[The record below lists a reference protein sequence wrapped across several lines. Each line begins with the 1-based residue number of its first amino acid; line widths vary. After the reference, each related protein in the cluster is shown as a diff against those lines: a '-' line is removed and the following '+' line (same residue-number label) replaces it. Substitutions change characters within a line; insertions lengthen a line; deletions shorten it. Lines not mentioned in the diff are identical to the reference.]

1 MIFHSSH
8 GEDGSF
14 EFLANARCVGPH
26 SRPKVR
32 RQKLLAIFGAEDN
45 VDYVLG
51 VSVGHVPHLRRSITL
66 YTIYPALSHWANL
79 CHAYGAKEEPTTC
92 PLPVTSRQRWVK
104 LCRAYGA

>member
-1 MIFHSSH
+1 VIFHSSH

-66 YTIYPALSHWANL
+66 YTIYPALTRWA
-79 CHAYGAKEEPTTC
+79 
-92 PLPVTSRQRWVK
+92 K
-104 LCRAYGA
+104 LCRASGA